1 MGLAAWQELIDRMM
15 RMLLLFLACVA
26 VRCADVE
33 EKIKRNLDIWNGD
46 VACWGEENALQYHLG
61 LYQAV
66 EECAGLGSKKGFVKP
81 TNPWQALPAGLNRGG
96 NIASFLTNYLGNSRN
111 KRQATGGLIE
121 TDDEDTQ
128 EFLENF
134 EEYKGDVAAKMRNL
148 TCVMT
153 KLNISD
159 SALQVNLDWYTT
171 GFWDKIDLS
180 KTLAGSDPVWRQ
192 MMVSG
197 FTDCF
202 SIAQTWPQESLDRN
216 PISKVFGRHMIFFKC
231 ALKVESECCY
241 QAQMYENIQALY
253 GDPANFDW
261 SQYGIPNNKY
271 KRATLFHKIG
281 SKTAT
286 DEENFVYDVMFSGE
300 GDL

>member
-1 MGLAAWQELIDRMM
+1 MLRT
-15 RMLLLFLACVA
+15 LLLCLACVV
-26 VRCADVE
+26 VRCTDVE
-33 EKIKRNLDIWNGD
+33 EKIKRNLDTWNAD
-46 VACWGEENALQYHLG
+46 VACWGKENALKYHLG

-66 EECAGLGSKKGFVKP
+66 KECTGLGSKKGFVKP
-81 TNPWQALPAGLNRGG
+81 VNPWQTLPAGLNRG
-96 NIASFLTNYLGNSRN
+96 NVVNFLTNYLENSRN
-111 KRQATGGLIE
+111 KRQATDGLIE
-121 TDDEDTQ
+121 TDEEDTE

-134 EEYKGDVAAKMRNL
+134 EEYKGNVAAKMSNL
-148 TCVMT
+148 TCVLT
-153 KLNISD
+153 KINSLD
-159 SALQVNLDWYTT
+159 SALQVNLDWYTS

-281 SKTAT
+281 YETAT

>member
-26 VRCADVE
+26 VRGADVE

-81 TNPWQALPAGLNRGG
+81 TNPWQSLPAGLNRRG

-121 TDDEDTQ
+121 TDEEDTQ

-153 KLNISD
+153 KLNILD
-159 SALQVNLDWYTT
+159 SALQVN
-171 GFWDKIDLS
+171 
-180 KTLAGSDPVWRQ
+180 
-192 MMVSG
+192 
-197 FTDCF
+197 
-202 SIAQTWPQESLDRN
+202 LDRN
-216 PISKVFGRHMIFFKC
+216 PISKVFGRHMIFFRC
-231 ALKVESECCY
+231 ATKVESKCCY
-241 QAQMYENIQALY
+241 QAQMYEDIKYLY
-253 GDPANFDW
+253 GDPPNFDW
-261 SQYGIPNNKY
+261 SQYGFPNNKY
-271 KRATLFHKIG
+271 ERATLFHKIG
-281 SKTAT
+281 YETASE
-286 DEENFVYDVMFSGE
+286 EENFVYDVMFEGE
-300 GDL
+300 GEL

>member
-81 TNPWQALPAGLNRGG
+81 TNPWQSLPAGLNRRG

-153 KLNISD
+153 KLNILD

-197 FTDCF
+197 FTNCF

-216 PISKVFGRHMIFFKC
+216 PISKVFGRHMIFFRC
-231 ALKVESECCY
+231 ATKVESKCCY
-241 QAQMYENIQALY
+241 QAQMNEHLAMMY
-253 GDPANFDW
+253 GEDPSFNW
-261 SQYGIPNNKY
+261 SQFGLPNNKY
-271 KRATLFHKIG
+271 KLASLTMKVITE
-281 SKTAT
+281 TASE
-286 DEENFVYDVMFSGE
+286 EENFVYDVMFEGE
-300 GDL
+300 GEL